1 MNYIWHT
8 IFFDPVYNSLVFFI
22 DIVRNGDVGLSIIC
36 TVILVKLIILPLSLK
51 AARTQI
57 VMREIEPKLAK
68 LKEDYKN
75 EKEVLAIKTMELY
88 REAKINPFS
97 MILTLFIQ
105 IPVIIAL
112 YFSVYR
118 GGGIPLPEINTAL
131 LYSFIPVPETVNM
144 VFLGFMDITAKSI
157 PLALLAGITQFIHTH
172 LSMPA
177 LKPRDPKADP
187 NFKEDF
193 ARSMQ
198 IQMKYVMPVL
208 IFVAAYT
215 ISAAI
220 ALYFTISNIMA
231 IGQEYVVRHK
241 GLKLPVK

>member
-1 MNYIWHT
+1 MKT
-8 IFFDPVYNSLVFFI
+8 
-22 DIVRNGDVGLSIIC
+22 GL
-36 TVILVKLIILPLSLK
+36 
-51 AARTQI
+51 A
-57 VMREIEPKLAK
+57 
-68 LKEDYKN
+68 Y
-75 EKEVLAIKTMELY
+75 KTMELY
-88 REAKINPFS
+88 REAKMNPFS

-118 GGGIPLPEINTAL
+118 GGGVPLPEINTAL